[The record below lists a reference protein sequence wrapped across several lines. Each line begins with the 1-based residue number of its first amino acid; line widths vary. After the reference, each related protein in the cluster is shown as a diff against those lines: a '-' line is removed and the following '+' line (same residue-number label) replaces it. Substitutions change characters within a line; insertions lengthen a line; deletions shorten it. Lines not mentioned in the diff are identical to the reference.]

1 MVDEA
6 QTLRRLLDLALALGE
21 ERRTEPMLQ
30 RILEAARELAGAEYA
45 AIGVPDGDGGFA
57 LFLTSGVDAE
67 TWDRIGALPRTHGV
81 LGAILCNPETIRM
94 PDITEDPRFGYY
106 PRYHPVMR
114 SFLGVPIVA
123 GGEVLA
129 ELYLA
134 DKIGARE
141 FTEDDE
147 RVLGMLA
154 AHAALAV
161 ATAQRAERAR
171 ELSVA
176 EERNRLARDL
186 HDSVTQTLFSLSL
199 AAESALALHGGRG
212 GADGGVAGGGADGRT
227 AGGTDGHTGSGTA
240 GGGVDGHA
248 DGGTAG
254 GVDGGTA
261 GGGAD
266 SGTAGGG
273 TRDSAER
280 DGKLA
285 EQLDRVRLLTGTA
298 LTELRSLVET
308 LRPPDVDAEGLA
320 AALRKRVALLR
331 RVHDTPIELTVRG
344 GRRPTRTVEREAL
357 RVANEALANALQHA
371 EASRIDVLLEISER
385 LVRLEVADDGKG
397 FDRAEERRSSRRFG
411 LTSMRERA
419 EALGGVLRIDT
430 APGEGTTVRLE
441 VPGEC

>member
-6 QTLRRLLDLALALGE
+6 RILRRLLDVALALGA

-30 RILEAARELAGAEYA
+30 RILAAARELADAEYA

-67 TWDRIGALPRTHGV
+67 TWDAIGALPRTHGV
-81 LGAILCNPETIRM
+81 LGALLASPEVIRM
-94 PDITEDPRFGYY
+94 VDITDEPRFGYY
-106 PRYHPVMR
+106 PRHHPVMR

-134 DKIGARE
+134 EKIDAAE

-147 RVLGMLA
+147 RVVGMLA
-154 AHAALAV
+154 AHAALAI
-161 ATAQRAERAR
+161 ATAQRTERAR

-199 AAESALALHGGRG
+199 AAE
-212 GADGGVAGGGADGRT
+212 T
-227 AGGTDGHTGSGTA
+227 AAAVRGTDP
-240 GGGVDGHA
+240 D
-248 DGGTAG
+248 
-254 GVDGGTA
+254 
-261 GGGAD
+261 
-266 SGTAGGG
+266 
-273 TRDSAER
+273 
-280 DGKLA
+280 KLA
-285 EQLDRVRLLTGTA
+285 GELDRVRLLTGTA

-320 AALRKRVALLR
+320 ASLRKRVALLR
-331 RVHDTPIELTVRG
+331 RVHDVPIELTVRG
-344 GRRPTRTVEREAL
+344 AARRPGRTVEREVL
-357 RVANEALANALQHA
+357 QVANEALANALQHA
-371 EASRIDVLLEISER
+371 GAARIAVSLELADR
-385 LVRLEVADDGKG
+385 LVRLAVSDDGAG
-397 FDRAEERRSSRRFG
+397 FDRAEVARSSRRLG

-419 EALGGVLRIDT
+419 EALGGVLRVDS
-430 APGEGTTVRLE
+430 APGEGTTVTLE
-441 VPGEC
+441 VPGDC